1 MPTHELSISGSP
13 SELFNFKLNLVKG
26 KDLSVNE
33 LTPEVGLLRS
43 AFLTFG
49 IQVNDNINI
58 NPSWRYSRL
67 GRTNE
72 NSDYFKGSIARL
84 SIRYQFN
91 QAFNIRIITEKNSF
105 VDQFFI
111 QPLVQWNPNPSTI
124 FYFGGNQT
132 TLENLEDAHF
142 QILQFNRSQLFI
154 KFQYL
159 ID

>member
-1 MPTHELSISGSP
+1 MG
-13 SELFNFKLNLVKG
+13 V
-26 KDLSVNE
+26 
-33 LTPEVGLLRS
+33 LRS

-67 GRTNE
+67 SRIND
-72 NSDYFKGSIARL
+72 NSDYFNGSIARL
-84 SIRYQFN
+84 SVRYQFN
-91 QAFNIRIITEKNSF
+91 QAFNIRIITENNSF
-105 VDQFFI
+105 NDQFFV
-111 QPLVQWNPNPSTI
+111 QPLIQWNPNPATI
-124 FYFGGNQT
+124 FYFGGNQN

-142 QILQFNRSQLFI
+142 QILQFNRSQLFV